1 MTSAAPETF
10 APGRVPE
17 AWTQLIAR
25 HREAQVAQDQMR
37 NPQATQVMRD
47 EATGRYTVAV
57 DAVMDCLDT
66 LSERQV
72 LGAITLYLARKERR
86 I

>member
-1 MTSAAPETF
+1 MSGPETHT
-10 APGRVPE
+10 PGRVPE
-17 AWTQLIAR
+17 AWTQLIAV
-25 HREAQVAQDQMR
+25 HRQAQVAQDQMR

-57 DAVMDCLDT
+57 DAIMACLDR
-66 LSERQV
+66 LSERNV
-72 LGAITLYLARKERR
+72 LGAVTLYLAGKEKR